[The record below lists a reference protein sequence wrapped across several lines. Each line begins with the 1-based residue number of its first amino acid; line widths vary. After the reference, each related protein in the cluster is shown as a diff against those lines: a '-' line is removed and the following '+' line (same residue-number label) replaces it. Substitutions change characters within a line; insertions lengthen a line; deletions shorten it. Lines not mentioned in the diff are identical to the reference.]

1 MHLIIHLYRL
11 FIFDVCKDKKN
22 LSNDIQCKPYFLQKY
37 VKCLKKC
44 QILCIFLS
52 LAIVIVHFTTL
63 SREKMVWRK
72 KNRKKQLGCFFR
84 LYILLYPFSQFNGIS
99 SCIPNISNM
108 YYIIDG
114 IIMINNLEY

>member
-1 MHLIIHLYRL
+1 MS
-11 FIFDVCKDKKN
+11 KKN
-22 LSNDIQCKPYFLQKY
+22 AKFY
-37 VKCLKKC
+37 VF
-44 QILCIFLS
+44 FLS
-52 LAIVIVHFTTL
+52 LAVVIVHFTTL

-108 YYIIDG
+108 HYIIDG

>member
-1 MHLIIHLYRL
+1 MTKLE
-11 FIFDVCKDKKN
+11 K
-22 LSNDIQCKPYFLQKY
+22 LSAQGDIP
-37 VKCLKKC
+37 
-44 QILCIFLS
+44 LCTS
-52 LAIVIVHFTTL
+52 T
-63 SREKMVWRK
+63 K

>member
-1 MHLIIHLYRL
+1 MS
-11 FIFDVCKDKKN
+11 KKN
-22 LSNDIQCKPYFLQKY
+22 AKFY
-37 VKCLKKC
+37 VF
-44 QILCIFLS
+44 FLS
-52 LAIVIVHFTTL
+52 LAVVIVHFTTL

-99 SCIPNISNM
+99 SCIPNVSNM

-114 IIMINNLEY
+114 IIMINYLESADNMTGSV